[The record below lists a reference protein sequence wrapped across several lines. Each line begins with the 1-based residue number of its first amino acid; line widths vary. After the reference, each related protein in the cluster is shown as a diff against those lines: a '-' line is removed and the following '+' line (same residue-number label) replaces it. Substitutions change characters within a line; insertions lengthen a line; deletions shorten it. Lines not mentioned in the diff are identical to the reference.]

1 MTISVS
7 PNYINFNVY
16 SGTDRVLLATNTV
29 RRDVAIPPQAMA
41 SQAAFVIWVCAQLKT
56 HNISNIV
63 DIDGEVMPASAW
75 VRKFTPVVE
84 SI

>member
-1 MTISVS
+1 MTISVL
-7 PNYINFNVY
+7 PNYINFHVY
-16 SGTDRVLLATNTV
+16 SGTDRILLATNTV
-29 RRDVAIPPQAMA
+29 RRDEAIPPQAMA
-41 SQAAFVIWVCAQLKT
+41 SEAAFVTWVCAQLKT

-63 DIDGEVMPASAW
+63 DIDGEVMSASAW